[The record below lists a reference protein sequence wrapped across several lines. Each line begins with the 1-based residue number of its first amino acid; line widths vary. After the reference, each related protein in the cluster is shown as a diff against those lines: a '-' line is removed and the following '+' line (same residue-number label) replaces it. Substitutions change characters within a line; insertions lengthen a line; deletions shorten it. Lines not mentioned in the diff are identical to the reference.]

1 MINCLRRLSDFPEIV
16 IETSPL
22 WGRTVRAKHTEL
34 ARLQLLMPRLSEAF
48 VKYTAS
54 ASFEAQ
60 RAAVAAGSPNE
71 KAMVEAKIEMQR
83 KQNSDAGAKQ
93 CRGHRGE
100 YTASFTIGDIEARAI
115 ISWPTTGKCASPRLM
130 AQVPVTG

>member
-1 MINCLRRLSDFPEIV
+1 MYPRLLNISR
-16 IETSPL
+16 
-22 WGRTVRAKHTEL
+22 GRTT
-34 ARLQLLMPRLSEAF
+34 
-48 VKYTAS
+48 
-54 ASFEAQ
+54 ASFEAAQ

-71 KAMVEAKIEMQR
+71 KAMVEAIKIEKQR

>member
-60 RAAVAAGSPNE
+60 RAAVAAGSPDE
-71 KAMVEAKIEMQR
+71 
-83 KQNSDAGAKQ
+83 
-93 CRGHRGE
+93 HRPWSRRRSRTPG
-100 YTASFTIGDIEARAI
+100 GPCD
-115 ISWPTTGKCASPRLM
+115 
-130 AQVPVTG
+130 